1 MRRRLDLASA
11 LVAAPPVLFLDEPT
25 TGLDP
30 RSRAELWD
38 VIQGL
43 VSEGSTVLL
52 TTQYMDVADQL
63 ADDIV
68 VIDHG
73 RQIAHGA
80 DQLKR
85 LVEGVRIEITLRDD
99 SRLED
104 ASRVLASFAQR
115 RPHIADRSVI
125 APVSEGAQTLTA
137 ALRSLDAHRIEIA
150 DVGLRR
156 PTLDDVFL
164 ALTGQRT
171 AAQQDKQRALTR

>member
-1 MRRRLDLASA
+1 VFSLAAVGHRPVRTYSGGMRRRLDLASA

-99 SRLED
+99 SRSRTPAESWR
-104 ASRVLASFAQR
+104 ASRSVVPTS
-115 RPHIADRSVI
+115 PTGRSSPPS
-125 APVSEGAQTLTA
+125 AKERKP
-137 ALRSLDAHRIEIA
+137 
-150 DVGLRR
+150 
-156 PTLDDVFL
+156 
-164 ALTGQRT
+164 
-171 AAQQDKQRALTR
+171 